1 MILLLALACTSTTID
16 PEQEQQG
23 VFSWV
28 LPQDVGTE
36 TTAGFFGPE
45 EQDAIFD
52 DIDLAEFA
60 LEIDDDDVR
69 KLEREV
75 KGGDHEW
82 VPATMIYKG
91 VRYENIGV
99 RLKGE
104 NSFLPFDEK
113 PSLKLKFD
121 KFQDGLRFAG
131 LKELTLNNMSND
143 YSMMHE
149 RVSYKLMREAGIP
162 ASRCS
167 HVTLQIN
174 GEDYG
179 LYAGLEGVDKRMI
192 ARWLSDE
199 GTMFEVWDVDFY
211 DYYVDDFQVEFGEED
226 RSHIQGSAD
235 AMERTSSKQAL
246 IALADHMDVDQFV
259 RFFAAESVIGQ
270 YDSYPYANPGDDAHI
285 YVDPEIDRLIWL
297 PHGMDETFYS
307 PEKNPMEVNGI
318 IARRCIE
325 VEECKA
331 DYTAAVWE
339 LQALS
344 EELDQGAYARE
355 VRAQISDLVEND
367 PHRPY
372 GMDYVNYYQSAMIEF
387 IDDRSEDLEVHLGP
401 RPD

>member
-1 MILLLALACTSTTID
+1 MSLLLALACTTGTTEPLEEST
-16 PEQEQQG
+16 
-23 VFSWV
+23 FSWV
-28 LPQDVGTE
+28 LPQDVATE
-36 TTAGFFGPE
+36 TAVGFFGSE

-52 DIDLAEFA
+52 DVDLAEFA
-60 LEIDDDDVR
+60 LEIDDDYVR
-69 KLEREV
+69 QLEREV
-75 KGGDHEW
+75 KGGDHQW

-167 HVTLQIN
+167 HVTLQVN

-179 LYAGLEGVDKRMI
+179 LYAGLEGVDKRMVE
-192 ARWLSDE
+192 RWLSDQ

-211 DYYVDDFQVEFGEED
+211 DGYVDDFQVEFGEED
-226 RSHIQGSAD
+226 RSHIQGAAD
-235 AMERTSSKQAL
+235 AMERTSSNQAL
-246 IALADHMDVDQFV
+246 IGLAEHMDVDQFV
-259 RFFAAESVIGQ
+259 RFFAAESVVGQ

-285 YVDPEIDRLIWL
+285 YVNPDTDRLIWL

-307 PEKNPMEVNGI
+307 PDRNPMDVNGI
-318 IARRCIE
+318 IARRCLE

-331 DYTAAVWE
+331 DYIAAVWE

-344 EELDQGAYARE
+344 EAIDQGAYARE
-355 VRAQISDLVEND
+355 VQDQISQLVRDD
-367 PHRPY
+367 PNRPY
-372 GMDYVNYYQSAMIEF
+372 GMDYVNYYQDLMIEF
-387 IDDRSEDLEVHLGP
+387 IDDRSEDLEVHLGS
-401 RPD
+401 RPN

>member
-1 MILLLALACTSTTID
+1 MILLLALACTSEGVD
-16 PEQEQQG
+16 PEEQG
-23 VFSWV
+23 SFSWV
-28 LPQDVGTE
+28 FPQDVGTE
-36 TTAGFFGPE
+36 TVDGFFGPE

-52 DIDLAEFA
+52 DVDLAHFA
-60 LEIDDDDVR
+60 LEIDDDYVR
-69 KLEREV
+69 QLSREV

-104 NSFLPFDEK
+104 NSFLKFDEK

-121 KFQDGLRFAG
+121 KFQDGVRFAG

-149 RVSYKLMREAGIP
+149 RVSYRLMREAGIP

-167 HVTLQIN
+167 HVTLEIN

-179 LYAGLEGVDKRMI
+179 LYAGLEGVDKRMVE
-192 ARWLSDE
+192 RWGSDE
-199 GTMFEVWDVDFY
+199 GSMFEVWDVDFY
-211 DYYVDDFQVEFGEED
+211 DYYVDDFQIEFGEED
-226 RSHIQGSAD
+226 RTHIQGAAD
-235 AMERTSSKQAL
+235 AMERSGSIQAMN
-246 IALADHMDVDQFV
+246 ALAEHMDVDQFV

-297 PHGMDETFYS
+297 PHGMDETFYY

-318 IARRCIE
+318 IARRCLE
-325 VEECKA
+325 VEDCKA
-331 DYTAAVWE
+331 DYIAAVWE

-344 EELDQGAYARE
+344 EELDQVGYARE
-355 VRAQISDLVEND
+355 VEDQIRDLVQND

-372 GMDYVNYYQSAMIEF
+372 GMDYVNYYQGAMIEF
-387 IDDRSEDLEVHLGP
+387 IDDREEDLEVHLGP
-401 RPD
+401 RPN

>member
-1 MILLLALACTSTTID
+1 MSLLLALACTTGTNDTGQEST
-16 PEQEQQG
+16 
-23 VFSWV
+23 FSWV
-28 LPQDVGTE
+28 LPQDVATE
-36 TTAGFFGPE
+36 TSVGFFGPE

-52 DIDLAEFA
+52 DVDLAEFA
-60 LEIDDDDVR
+60 LEIDDDYVR
-69 KLEREV
+69 QLEREV
-75 KGGDHEW
+75 KGGDHQW

-167 HVTLQIN
+167 HVTLQVN

-192 ARWLSDE
+192 ERWLSDQ

-211 DYYVDDFQVEFGEED
+211 DGYVDDFQVEFGEED
-226 RSHIQGSAD
+226 RSHIQGAAD

-246 IALADHMDVDQFV
+246 IGLAEHMDVDQFV
-259 RFFAAESVIGQ
+259 RFFAAESVVGQ
-270 YDSYPYANPGDDAHI
+270 FDSYPYANPGDDAHI
-285 YVDPEIDRLIWL
+285 YVNPDTERLIWL

-307 PEKNPMEVNGI
+307 PERNPMDVNGI
-318 IARRCIE
+318 IARRCLE
-325 VEECKA
+325 VDECKA
-331 DYTAAVWE
+331 DYIAAVWE

-344 EELDQGAYARE
+344 EAIDQGAYARE
-355 VRAQISDLVEND
+355 VRAQIDQLVRDD
-367 PHRPY
+367 PNRPY
-372 GMDYVNYYQSAMIEF
+372 GMDYVNYYQDLMIGF
-387 IDDRSEDLEVHLGP
+387 IDNRSEDLEVHLGS

>member
-1 MILLLALACTSTTID
+1 MILLLALACTPATTD
-16 PEQEQQG
+16 SEAEG
-23 VFSWV
+23 SFSWV
-28 LPQDVGTE
+28 LPENVEPELAD
-36 TTAGFFGPE
+36 GFFGPE
-45 EQDAIFD
+45 EQDEIFD
-52 DIDLAEFA
+52 DVDLAEFA
-60 LEIDDDDVR
+60 LEIDDDYVR
-69 KLEREV
+69 QLSREK

-82 VPATMIYKG
+82 VPATMVYKG
-91 VRYENIGV
+91 IRYENIGV

-121 KFQDGLRFAG
+121 KYQDGLRFAG

-149 RVSYKLMREAGIP
+149 RVSYRLMREAGIP

-192 ARWLSDE
+192 ERWRSDE
-199 GTMFEVWDVDFY
+199 GSMFEVWDVDFY
-211 DYYVDDFQVEFGEED
+211 DSYVDDFQIEFGEDD
-226 RSHIQGSAD
+226 RTHIQGAAD
-235 AMERTSSKQAL
+235 AMERTSSNQAM
-246 IALADHMDVDQFV
+246 IALAEHMDVEQFV
-259 RFFAAESVIGQ
+259 RFFAAETVIGQ

-297 PHGMDETFYS
+297 PHGMDETFYY
-307 PEKNPMEVNGI
+307 PDKNPMEVNGV
-318 IARRCIE
+318 IARRCLE
-325 VEECKA
+325 VPDCKA
-331 DYTAAVWE
+331 DYIAAVWE

-344 EELDQGAYARE
+344 EELDQGGYARE
-355 VRAQISDLVEND
+355 VEAQISDLVRDD

-372 GMDYVNYYQSAMIEF
+372 GMDYVNYYQDAMIEF
-387 IDDRSEDLEVHLGP
+387 IDDRSEDLEVHLGE
-401 RPD
+401 RPN

>member
-1 MILLLALACTSTTID
+1 MSLLLALACTTGTNDTGQEST
-16 PEQEQQG
+16 
-23 VFSWV
+23 FSWV
-28 LPQDVGTE
+28 LPQDVATE
-36 TTAGFFGPE
+36 TSVGFFGPE

-52 DIDLAEFA
+52 DVDLAEFA
-60 LEIDDDDVR
+60 LEIDDDYVR
-69 KLEREV
+69 QLEREV
-75 KGGDHEW
+75 KGGDHQW

-167 HVTLQIN
+167 HVTLQVN

-192 ARWLSDE
+192 ERWLSDQ

-211 DYYVDDFQVEFGEED
+211 DGYVDDFQVEFGEED
-226 RSHIQGSAD
+226 RSHIQGAAD

-246 IALADHMDVDQFV
+246 IGLAEHMDVDQFV
-259 RFFAAESVIGQ
+259 RFFAAESVVGQ
-270 YDSYPYANPGDDAHI
+270 FDSYPYANPGDDAHI
-285 YVDPEIDRLIWL
+285 YVNPDTDRLIWL

-307 PEKNPMEVNGI
+307 PERNPMDVNGI
-318 IARRCIE
+318 IARRCLE
-325 VEECKA
+325 VDECKA
-331 DYTAAVWE
+331 DYIAAVWE

-344 EELDQGAYARE
+344 EAIDQGAYARE
-355 VRAQISDLVEND
+355 VRAQIDQLVRDD
-367 PHRPY
+367 PNRPY
-372 GMDYVNYYQSAMIEF
+372 GMDYVNYYQDLMIGF
-387 IDDRSEDLEVHLGP
+387 IDNRSEDLEVHLGS

>member
-1 MILLLALACTSTTID
+1 MILLLALACTPDGTD
-16 PEQEQQG
+16 PEQEG
-23 VFSWV
+23 SFTWV
-28 LPQDVGTE
+28 LPQDVSTE
-36 TTAGFFGPE
+36 SAVGFFGPE

-52 DIDLAEFA
+52 DVDLAHFS

-69 KLEREV
+69 QLEREV
-75 KGGDHEW
+75 KGGDHQW

-91 VRYENIGV
+91 IRYENIGV

-121 KFQDGLRFAG
+121 KYQDGLRFAG

-149 RVSYKLMREAGIP
+149 RVSYRLMREAGIP

-167 HVTLQIN
+167 HVTLQVN

-179 LYAGLEGVDKRMI
+179 LYAGLEGVDKRMVE
-192 ARWLSDE
+192 RWRSSE
-199 GTMFEVWDVDFY
+199 GSMFEVWDVDFY
-211 DYYVDDFQVEFGEED
+211 DYYVDDFQVEFGEDD
-226 RSHIQGSAD
+226 RTHIQGAAD
-235 AMERTSSKQAL
+235 AMERTSSTQAM
-246 IALADHMDVDQFV
+246 IALAEHMDVDQFV

-297 PHGMDETFYS
+297 PHGMDETFYF
-307 PEKNPMEVNGI
+307 PDKNPMEVNGI
-318 IARRCIE
+318 IARRCLE
-325 VEECKA
+325 VASCKA
-331 DYTAAVWE
+331 DYIAAVWE

-344 EELDQGAYARE
+344 EEIDQVGYAEE
-355 VRAQISDLVEND
+355 VENQIRTLVEND

-372 GMDYVNYYQSAMIEF
+372 GMDYVNYYQGAMIEF
-387 IDDRSEDLEVHLGP
+387 IDNREADLEVHLGP

>member
-1 MILLLALACTSTTID
+1 MILLLALACTPETTDSDSD
-16 PEQEQQG
+16 PAG
-23 VFSWV
+23 TFSWV
-28 LPQDVGTE
+28 LPEDVGTE
-36 TTAGFFGPE
+36 NVGGFFGPE
-45 EQDAIFD
+45 EQDEIFD
-52 DIDLAEFA
+52 DVDLAQFE

-75 KGGDHEW
+75 KGGDHQW

-149 RVSYKLMREAGIP
+149 RVAYRLMREAGIP

-167 HVTLQIN
+167 HVTLTVN
-174 GEDYG
+174 GENYG

-192 ARWLSDE
+192 ERWRSDQ
-199 GTMFEVWDVDFY
+199 GSMFEVWDVDFY
-211 DYYVDDFQVEFGEED
+211 DFYVNDFQVEFGEDD
-226 RSHIQGSAD
+226 RTHIQGAAD
-235 AMERTSSKQAL
+235 AMERSGSGQAM

-270 YDSYPYANPGDDAHI
+270 FDSYPFGNPGDDAHI
-285 YVDPEIDRLIWL
+285 YVDPDIDRLIWL

-307 PEKNPMEVNGI
+307 PERNPMEVNGI
-318 IARRCIE
+318 IARRCLE

-331 DYTAAVWE
+331 DYMAAVWE

-344 EELDQGAYARE
+344 EEIDQVGYARQ
-355 VRAQISDLVEND
+355 VREQISDLVNND

-372 GMDYVNYYQSAMIEF
+372 GMDYVNYYQDVMVGF

-401 RPD
+401 RPN

>member
-1 MILLLALACTSTTID
+1 MSLLLALACTTGTNEPVQEST
-16 PEQEQQG
+16 
-23 VFSWV
+23 FSWV
-28 LPQDVGTE
+28 LPQDVATE
-36 TTAGFFGPE
+36 TAVGFFGPE

-52 DIDLAEFA
+52 DVDLAEFA
-60 LEIDDDDVR
+60 LEIDDDYVR
-69 KLEREV
+69 QLEREV
-75 KGGDHEW
+75 KGGDHQW

-167 HVTLQIN
+167 HVTLQVN

-179 LYAGLEGVDKRMI
+179 LYAGLEGVDKRMVE
-192 ARWLSDE
+192 RWLSDQ

-211 DYYVDDFQVEFGEED
+211 DGYVDDFQVEFGEED
-226 RSHIQGSAD
+226 RSHIQGAAD
-235 AMERTSSKQAL
+235 AMERTSSTQAL
-246 IALADHMDVDQFV
+246 IGLAEHMDVDQFV
-259 RFFAAESVIGQ
+259 RFFAAESVVGQ

-285 YVDPEIDRLIWL
+285 YVNPDSDRLIWL

-307 PEKNPMEVNGI
+307 PERNPMDVNGI
-318 IARRCIE
+318 IARRCLE
-325 VEECKA
+325 VDECKA
-331 DYTAAVWE
+331 DYIAAVWE
-339 LQALS
+339 LQTLS
-344 EELDQGAYARE
+344 EAIDQGAYARE
-355 VRAQISDLVEND
+355 VRAQIDQLVRDD
-367 PHRPY
+367 PNRPY
-372 GMDYVNYYQSAMIEF
+372 GMDYVNYYQDLMIGF
-387 IDDRSEDLEVHLGP
+387 IDDRSEDLEVHLGS